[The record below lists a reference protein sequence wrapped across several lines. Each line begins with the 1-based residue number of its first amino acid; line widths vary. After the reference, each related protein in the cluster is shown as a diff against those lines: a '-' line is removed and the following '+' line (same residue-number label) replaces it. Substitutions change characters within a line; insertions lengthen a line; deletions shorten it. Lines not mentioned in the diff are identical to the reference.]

1 MIRFDTRDKKPKL
14 YIELVIMAVAA
25 AAVICAL
32 LFAGEAKLAV
42 VSAILAV
49 FFAVSAAV
57 FFMSF
62 VKQAQYNPY
71 SYNTIMYFGFGL
83 FISSIA
89 ITFIVQTIRC
99 VADPAAYSY
108 DFITHILLHSARN
121 YMILSSPFVLAFSI
135 ALFVSNIS
143 LILHET
149 KRVQNFLGMLLAV
162 LMVLGEAALFVFDYY
177 ASGSLLRIIVHEIF
191 WNLFAALYLYFEC
204 MVLGS
209 MVAGAMTALYK
220 PDTDQDYIVI
230 LGCRVAPD
238 GKPYPLLAGRIDKA
252 LEFYSRQFKESG
264 KKALF
269 VPSGGKGSDEMISE
283 SECMKNYLEDHG
295 ISEDGIIMENRSE
308 NTFENMTFSRELIME
323 DWNRRTDHPE
333 GSAPK
338 VIFSTTNYHVFRS
351 GLYARRI
358 KFRAIGIGARTK
370 WYFWP
375 NAAVRE
381 FIGLLTGHKI
391 KQIIVLLGLVAVY
404 VALPL
409 IVYLQ

>member
-89 ITFIVQTIRC
+89 ITFIVQAIRC

-252 LEFYSRQFKESG
+252 LEFYSRQLKESG

-283 SECMKNYLEDHG
+283 SECMKNYLEEHG

-323 DWNRRTDHPE
+323 DWNRRADHPE